1 MLDDERWG
9 MGGLMVSGERE
20 IRESGYQVI
29 WQQVIRVA
37 GYQEIKECR
46 ILPFGILRVN
56 SQAQDRYRIRNFE
69 CRRGGFW
76 AKNEHISLFFGI
88 WEKSGK
94 SLKIVELKG
103 NLGYNVSA
111 FEALLLEQRSVK

>member
-46 ILPFGILRVN
+46 ISN
-56 SQAQDRYRIRNFE
+56 
-69 CRRGGFW
+69 
-76 AKNEHISLFFGI
+76 NE
-88 WEKSGK
+88 
-94 SLKIVELKG
+94 
-103 NLGYNVSA
+103 
-111 FEALLLEQRSVK
+111 